1 MTTTPERCETHG
13 GRSLTACSHPALFAP
28 LTETE
33 NETLFRQL
41 GRSAGALGL
50 VTSFLIADGQ
60 TASRRQA
67 FDRAIA
73 VWHDVNDL
81 CHDLNDALYG
91 PPGTELQS

>member
-1 MTTTPERCETHG
+1 MTVLTTPERCETHG

-60 TASRRQA
+60 TAPGARCSTGPSR
-67 FDRAIA
+67 
-73 VWHDVNDL
+73 
-81 CHDLNDALYG
+81 
-91 PPGTELQS
+91 PGTTSTSCATT